1 MLRTHSVPDNTI
13 TLETENIIN
22 GHVISGSWRREEQ
35 LEGLQRIGGREQEEA
50 RVVRDSFCA
59 YFNEEGAVSWQERMI
74 GL

>member
-50 RVVRDSFCA
+50 RVVS
-59 YFNEEGAVSWQERMI
+59 YNELQ
-74 GL
+74 